1 MNYFSKIQTLTLIT
15 LISLT
20 GFISAMDT
28 NTSEKSII
36 PRIIEREINMKLDQS
51 SDDIDITGCYDP
63 WKGDGQCD
71 LINNKELC
79 AWDEGD
85 CSDQPQSC
93 YYKTCDYWFNSGKY
107 SCEELE
113 SELEYKK
120 DEAERKGWFPDG
132 KKYQS
137 INELSRHIGS
147 LKRLRIILMGKDESV
162 Y

>member
-1 MNYFSKIQTLTLIT
+1 MDHESQDALEYIGTTIT
-15 LISLT
+15 
-20 GFISAMDT
+20 
-28 NTSEKSII
+28 
-36 PRIIEREINMKLDQS
+36 
-51 SDDIDITGCYDP
+51 
-63 WKGDGQCD
+63 
-71 LINNKELC
+71 EL
-79 AWDEGD
+79 
-85 CSDQPQSC
+85 Q
-93 YYKTCDYWFNSGKY
+93 
-107 SCEELE
+107 